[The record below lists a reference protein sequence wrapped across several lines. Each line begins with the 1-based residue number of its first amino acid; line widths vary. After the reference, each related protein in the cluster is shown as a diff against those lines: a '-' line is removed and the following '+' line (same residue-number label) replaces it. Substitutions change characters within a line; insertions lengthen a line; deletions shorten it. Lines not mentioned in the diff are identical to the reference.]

1 MSDERL
7 EILKMVEAG
16 QITAQEAALLVA
28 SLEAPAQVSEPVA
41 QVSAPEPRLVDNRW
55 SGFWRYPFLAGGA
68 VLFLGVTVLALLSLS
83 GAAAGWLVCGWLP
96 ILLGA
101 FVVLGAW
108 WSKTA
113 RWLHLRISEPG
124 EKKLAISV
132 PLPLTLTAWALK
144 IAQPFVP
151 QLHDTGVDEVII
163 ALRDSTLSE
172 PFYVDV
178 HDEDEGEH
186 VEVWIG

>member
-1 MSDERL
+1 MDNERL

-16 QITAQEAALLVA
+16 QITAQEGTLLLA
-28 SLEAPAQVSEPVA
+28 SLEAPAQESEPMA
-41 QVSAPEPRLVDNRW
+41 QGSAPEPRPVDDRW
-55 SGFWRYPFLAGGA
+55 SGFWRYPFLAGNA
-68 VLFLGVTVLALLSLS
+68 VLFLGVAVLVLLSLS

-101 FVVLGAW
+101 LVVLGAW
-108 WSKTA
+108 WSKNA